1 MEQARRGKSTK
12 SQNEKQSWSNN
23 VDEESYWRDFMRGRS
38 LEKYGV
44 KPVTT
49 YYIDKLIASELMIG
63 MY

>member
-1 MEQARRGKSTK
+1 MGQARRGKSTK

-23 VDEESYWRDFMRGRS
+23 VDEESYWRDFMRGKS

-44 KPVTT
+44 RTVTT

>member
-12 SQNEKQSWSNN
+12 SQGEKQSWSNN
-23 VDEESYWRDFMRGRS
+23 VDEESYWRDFIRGKS

-44 KPVTT
+44 KTVTT

-63 MY
+63 TY

>member
-23 VDEESYWRDFMRGRS
+23 VDEESYWRDFMRGKS

-44 KPVTT
+44 RIVTT

>member
-23 VDEESYWRDFMRGRS
+23 VDEESYWRDFMRGKS

-44 KPVTT
+44 KTVTT

-63 MY
+63 TY

>member
-23 VDEESYWRDFMRGRS
+23 VDEESYWRDFMRGQS

-44 KPVTT
+44 KTVTT

-63 MY
+63 TY